1 MSEARW
7 AELRQVVL
15 ATLDHE
21 ADVERA
27 RKALHLGPSFGDP
40 ELTTIGLADATMPI
54 GPATYLELC
63 SPLTPDHQVARWLG
77 KAGGSSGWALS
88 TQVPT
93 LEGVRQRCE
102 ELGIRIAIE
111 AVAFGHEIVQLH
123 PLDMGILLELD
134 SFVPRDEWF
143 WDDLAEAK
151 VAQSA
156 RSTFVDDIVGVDIAT
171 PEPATLAAKW
181 ATVLGI
187 EGPEVT
193 EDGALL
199 RFSERDVH
207 FVLPLG
213 RQGLVGVEL
222 HASER
227 GDAGQVV
234 ELCNTELR
242 LV

>member
-1 MSEARW
+1 
-7 AELRQVVL
+7 
-15 ATLDHE
+15 
-21 ADVERA
+21 
-27 RKALHLGPSFGDP
+27 
-40 ELTTIGLADATMPI
+40 
-54 GPATYLELC
+54 
-63 SPLTPDHQVARWLG
+63 
-77 KAGGSSGWALS
+77 
-88 TQVPT
+88 
-93 LEGVRQRCE
+93 
-102 ELGIRIAIE
+102 
-111 AVAFGHEIVQLH
+111 
-123 PLDMGILLELD
+123 MGILLELD

-156 RSTFVDDIVGVDIAT
+156 RSTSST
-171 PEPATLAAKW
+171 TS
-181 ATVLGI
+181 LGSTSPPDPLFSPPN
-187 EGPEVT
+187 GRPCSASRAEVT

>member
-1 MSEARW
+1 
-7 AELRQVVL
+7 
-15 ATLDHE
+15 
-21 ADVERA
+21 
-27 RKALHLGPSFGDP
+27 
-40 ELTTIGLADATMPI
+40 
-54 GPATYLELC
+54 
-63 SPLTPDHQVARWLG
+63 
-77 KAGGSSGWALS
+77 
-88 TQVPT
+88 
-93 LEGVRQRCE
+93 
-102 ELGIRIAIE
+102 
-111 AVAFGHEIVQLH
+111 
-123 PLDMGILLELD
+123 
-134 SFVPRDEWF
+134 
-143 WDDLAEAK
+143 
-151 VAQSA
+151 
-156 RSTFVDDIVGVDIAT
+156 
-171 PEPATLAAKW
+171 
-181 ATVLGI
+181 VLGI